1 MSAGPGLARI
11 ATVLRKELVESAR
24 DRRTIVVSLLTA
36 TLAGPL
42 LLLLLFNLLAR
53 EADRAFTLTLPVRGA
68 TAAPAL
74 VQFLERQQVTIV
86 EAPADYEA
94 RIRSGELAAVLVID
108 SSFEAE
114 VAAGRQ
120 GRVQLVFDRSRDRAR
135 VPIEQ
140 AEALLRAYSAD
151 WGRSRLLL
159 RGIAPE
165 VGAPL
170 NVEAVNLATPQ
181 QSGALVL
188 FLVAYY
194 GLLSAVVGTVAMA
207 LDMTAGERE
216 RASLEPLLVTPAS
229 PLELV
234 TGKWLAATLFNLGIV
249 LVTLGGFWVTLAFAP
264 LPPVGVPFLFGVR
277 EYLRFLAVLLPV
289 IALVPA
295 VLLWLGSRGRTT
307 REAQANVSVLM
318 FVVALL
324 PALQLFL
331 QRREPDWLVAV
342 PVSGQYAMMNR
353 VLRGEGIVAADY
365 ALSWVVPL
373 LLTAL
378 ALAGVARLWSRESY
392 LAGKS

>member
-1 MSAGPGLARI
+1 MSASPSLARI

-42 LLLLLFNLLAR
+42 LLILLFNLLAR
-53 EADRAFTLTLPVRGA
+53 EADRAFNLTLPVQGA
-68 TAAPAL
+68 SAAPAL
-74 VQFLERQQVTIV
+74 VGFLERQQVTIV

-94 RIRSGELAAVLVID
+94 RIRSGELSVALIID
-108 SSFEAE
+108 PAFESD

-140 AEALLRAYSAD
+140 AEALLRAYSTD

-165 VGAPL
+165 VGQPL
-170 NVEAVNLATPQ
+170 AIESVNLATPQ
-181 QSGALVL
+181 QSGALIL

-194 GLLSAVVGTVAMA
+194 GLLSAVVGTVAMT

-234 TGKWLAATLFNLGIV
+234 IGKWLAAVLFNLGIV
-249 LVTLGGFWVTLAFAP
+249 LVTLGGFWATLAFAP

-277 EYLRFLAVLLPV
+277 EYLRFLVLLLPV

-331 QRREPDWLVAV
+331 QRREPEWIAAV

-353 VLRGEGIVAADY
+353 VLRGEGIVAGDY
-365 ALSWVVPL
+365 VWSWIVPM